1 MFLLTS
7 DAPQPDEAACLAQLK
22 SFGKPV
28 LGVINVKM
36 SFNINDDLDIED
48 LEERMA
54 QTANIDATI
63 KQFKKFAANHN
74 QDWSGIKFVATH
86 LLAAYQSQGRNP
98 KVFKISRFG
107 AVEDFILEKV
117 RNDGRFLRIKTFAD
131 AVAVPMNNI
140 ILAIYEQSAAALM
153 ASDIWRD
160 KKIQLKDWSKKFGE
174 RAAGKFDAL
183 YKNLSE
189 ELDTAIYNFAEGH
202 YDDDKVNE
210 HWQQRLQS
218 LKFDEKYQSL
228 LKDLSGECERKRKE
242 LSDELTQELSYA
254 FSGNTRMNI
263 ELAGTTPWAK
273 YAAALLPNL
282 LMFVPGIG
290 WAARIAI
297 GVGAGLFQ
305 LLFDDKQKKIREAK
319 EKLRKDLKSPSH
331 EVLNKMD
338 SQVREI
344 FNKEIW
350 QKGIVEFWNLLAGYQ
365 YMLARLGKSQYKM
378 ARRLFGEFSD
388 LNAKL
393 LEEAIVFKGAGFIS
407 SVSDVARIPGE
418 ILVAFAPRAN
428 LNDKELSD
436 LLGEKISIIKP
447 EAKRPLTVQNILGCS
462 ITIKSYNLDVEKS
475 EQAHAA
481 FPNKTVDATKFKI
494 AQQIAG
500 VPIIRR

>member
-1 MFLLTS
+1 
-7 DAPQPDEAACLAQLK
+7 
-22 SFGKPV
+22 
-28 LGVINVKM
+28 
-36 SFNINDDLDIED
+36 
-48 LEERMA
+48 
-54 QTANIDATI
+54 
-63 KQFKKFAANHN
+63 
-74 QDWSGIKFVATH
+74 
-86 LLAAYQSQGRNP
+86 
-98 KVFKISRFG
+98 
-107 AVEDFILEKV
+107 
-117 RNDGRFLRIKTFAD
+117 
-131 AVAVPMNNI
+131 
-140 ILAIYEQSAAALM
+140 
-153 ASDIWRD
+153 
-160 KKIQLKDWSKKFGE
+160 
-174 RAAGKFDAL
+174 
-183 YKNLSE
+183 
-189 ELDTAIYNFAEGH
+189 
-202 YDDDKVNE
+202 
-210 HWQQRLQS
+210 
-218 LKFDEKYQSL
+218 
-228 LKDLSGECERKRKE
+228 
-242 LSDELTQELSYA
+242 
-254 FSGNTRMNI
+254 
-263 ELAGTTPWAK
+263 
-273 YAAALLPNL
+273 
-282 LMFVPGIG
+282 
-290 WAARIAI
+290 
-297 GVGAGLFQ
+297 
-305 LLFDDKQKKIREAK
+305 
-319 EKLRKDLKSPSH
+319 
-331 EVLNKMD
+331 MD